1 VVVDPESVSLG
12 ALGATAQLSATVED
26 ANGHPVSAPVTWTS
40 SAPDVASVDQDGLVT
55 AVGDGTATITASSG
69 GKTGSAAVTVS
80 LPPSMLTVV
89 IRVGQGDNKTIQLG
103 SHGNTPVAVLTT
115 STASGEPV
123 TFDASTVDASTV
135 RFAGVAPVRWSLADV
150 DGDGDTD
157 LQLHF
162 TTADLEVAP
171 GNVTVTLTG
180 FTAGGTAIE
189 GRDTVTVLAPP
200 SPPAPAPPHVGSVD
214 VTPGSVTLAAWGS
227 TQQLTATVRATDM
240 SVMGGASVTWSSSAP
255 GVASV
260 DTTGLVTAVANGV
273 ATVTAS
279 SDGVSGTAAITVSQ
293 EAASVVVDPESV
305 SLGALGAT
313 AQLSVTVEDANGH
326 PMVGAALAWSSS
338 DPGVASVDTTGL
350 VTAVGNG
357 RATVTA
363 TSGGMSAGVV
373 VNVTIV
379 AQPLTVV
386 IFVKPGDWDD
396 WWEKWKEWKEKG
408 DRSRPINLDAE
419 GVTVVVILTTSTSR
433 GEPVTFN
440 AASVNIATVRFA
452 GAAPIGSALK
462 HVGFDRDLDLVMR
475 FRTADLELTQ
485 SSTVAVLEAQTYDG
499 QAIRG
504 EAAVRIVPPA
514 SHWRGKGTQ
523 ASRGRA
529 P

>member
-1 VVVDPESVSLG
+1 
-12 ALGATAQLSATVED
+12 
-26 ANGHPVSAPVTWTS
+26 
-40 SAPDVASVDQDGLVT
+40 
-55 AVGDGTATITASSG
+55 
-69 GKTGSAAVTVS
+69 
-80 LPPSMLTVV
+80 
-89 IRVGQGDNKTIQLG
+89 
-103 SHGNTPVAVLTT
+103 
-115 STASGEPV
+115 
-123 TFDASTVDASTV
+123 
-135 RFAGVAPVRWSLADV
+135 
-150 DGDGDTD
+150 
-157 LQLHF
+157 
-162 TTADLEVAP
+162 
-171 GNVTVTLTG
+171 
-180 FTAGGTAIE
+180 
-189 GRDTVTVLAPP
+189 
-200 SPPAPAPPHVGSVD
+200 
-214 VTPGSVTLAAWGS
+214 
-227 TQQLTATVRATDM
+227 M

-499 QAIRG
+499 QTIRG
-504 EAAVRIVPPA
+504 EARVRIVPPFTW
-514 SHWRGKGTQ
+514 HGWWR
-523 ASRGRA
+523 
-529 P
+529 